1 MTTAHKS
8 AISFDFVYIPVSLYT
23 AVRDTDIH
31 FTQLHKTTKER
42 IQYKKTCPHCGNEV
56 KPEDIVRGYKYG
68 QDCYVIITDDDIE
81 RIKTEKDKSIQILHT
96 TDLSSINPVYFNKT
110 YNVLPDVGSE
120 RAFELLRLALLEE
133 GKVAI
138 AETVMGTNETMMA
151 IIPTA
156 TGLVINTLYYVD
168 EVKGLPVGYAKA
180 DVHPEELIMAKT
192 LIRSMDKPYEPE
204 LYHDEYQLRL
214 KELIDAKID
223 GEEVFITDENAP
235 RINNLK
241 EALEKSLENR
251 KQDHACKH

>member
-1 MTTAHKS
+1 MNAAHKS
-8 AISFDFVYIPVSLYT
+8 AIIFDFVYIPVSLYS
-23 AVRDTDIH
+23 AVRDTAIH
-31 FTQLHKTTKER
+31 FTQLHKTAKER
-42 IQYKKTCPHCGNEV
+42 IRYKKTYPHCGHDV
-56 KPEDIVRGYKYG
+56 KPEDIVKGYQYTK
-68 QDCYVIITDDDIE
+68 DHYVIITDDDIE

-110 YNVLPDVGSE
+110 YNVLPDIGSE

-138 AETVMGTNETMMA
+138 AKTVLGTNETMMA
-151 IIPTA
+151 IMPTE
-156 TGLVINTLYYVD
+156 TGMVINTLYYVD
-168 EVKGLPVGYAKA
+168 EVKEMPVGYAKA
-180 DVHPEELIMAKT
+180 GVRPEELMMAKA

-235 RINNLK
+235 SVINLT
-241 EALEKSLENR
+241 EALEKSMANR
-251 KQDHACKH
+251 KLNHLRKN